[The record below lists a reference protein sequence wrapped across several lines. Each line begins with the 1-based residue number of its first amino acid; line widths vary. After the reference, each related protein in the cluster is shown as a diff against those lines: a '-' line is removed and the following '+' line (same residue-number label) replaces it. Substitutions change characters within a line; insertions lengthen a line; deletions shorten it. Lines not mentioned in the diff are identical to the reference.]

1 MEPKQL
7 WAKLSGSITF
17 FIKGVWRED
26 LLKSNEDL
34 LQEFIH
40 YSLIEGESKD
50 YQYLDKKTFEYILL
64 DNETLVRIKTAFLER
79 IEKKK
84 LKYADQIQELNLELD
99 KTKDRSSANVVD
111 FLKYKK

>member
-1 MEPKQL
+1 MERKQL
-7 WAKLSGSITF
+7 WAKLSGSINF
-17 FIKGVWRED
+17 FIKSVWRQD

-40 YSLIEGESKD
+40 YSLIEGELKD
-50 YQYLDKKTFEYILL
+50 YQYIDKKTFEYILL

-84 LKYADQIQELNLELD
+84 LKYEDQIRELNLEVE
-99 KTKDRSSANVVD
+99 KTNDRSSANVVD
-111 FLKYKK
+111 FSKYKK